1 MVGLVEMQF
10 RLEGVHSLKDKRSLV
25 QPVLHKLRNSFNCA
39 TMESDLLDS
48 HQMMVITAITLNSNG
63 VQLDMTINK
72 MIETAQRLVPFD
84 MTISR
89 REVWE

>member
-10 RLEGVHSLKDKRSLV
+10 RLEGVHSLKDKRSVV
-25 QPVLHKLRNSFNCA
+25 QPVLHKLRNTFNCA
-39 TMESDLLDS
+39 AIESDLLDS
-48 HQMMVITAITLNSNG
+48 HQMMVITAVTLNSSG
-63 VQLDMTINK
+63 AQLDMTINK
-72 MIETAQRLVPFD
+72 MVETAQRLAPYE

>member
-25 QPVLHKLRNSFNCA
+25 QPVLHKLRSSFNCA
-39 TMESDLLDS
+39 AIESDLLDS
-48 HQMMVITAITLNSNG
+48 HQMMVVTAVTLNSNG
-63 VQLDMTINK
+63 PQLDITIGK
-72 MIETAQRLVPFD
+72 MIETAQRLMPFD
-84 MTISR
+84 MTVTR